1 MSEPDLNWVKHQLAS
16 FITKAKPRNLS
27 GANVITA
34 RMGPSAS
41 LTEILTDLE
50 VIEPILDRFY
60 PDWRKTMSENKNYR
74 FNQQYEG
81 AQRCLA
87 RLERSTEVATK
98 LGSTAP
104 RLSADE
110 LHPWVWE
117 AARPQW
123 DTGHHAEAVR
133 AAASSLNSRLQQ
145 RIGRRDISDKAL
157 VEQSFTREAAKPTA
171 PRLRVMQPDESET
184 YRSLQDGVRSFG
196 VGCFQAIRNPL
207 SHLPPDHE
215 QLDLSRQEA
224 LERLAALSLLARWIE
239 NADLEEEGPPGGA
252 TLRDR
257 QASPR

>member
-1 MSEPDLNWVKHQLAS
+1 MSEPDLEWVKEQLRS
-16 FITKAKPRNLS
+16 FIAKAKPQNLS
-27 GANVITA
+27 GRNVITT
-34 RMGPSAS
+34 RMGPNVSQA
-41 LTEILTDLE
+41 EILADLE

-60 PDWRKTMSENKNYR
+60 PDWRKTMPESKNYR

-87 RLERSTEVATK
+87 RLERSAEVAAK

-110 LHPWVWE
+110 LHPWVWD

-123 DTGHHAEAVR
+123 DSGHHAEAVR

-145 RIGRRDISDKAL
+145 RVGRRDISDKAL
-157 VEQSFTREAAKPTA
+157 VEQSFSREAAKPTA
-171 PRLRVMQPDESET
+171 PRLRVMQPDGSET

-215 QLDLSRQEA
+215 QVDLSRQEA

-239 NADLEEEGPPGGA
+239 NADLEDKGP
-252 TLRDR
+252 TL
-257 QASPR
+257 ASG